1 MKGKIMIKYFL
12 RACIFLSLAVFASS
26 LNAVEVNIKEG
37 LPFIDVDIGGK
48 SVRIERIQDIDHKLK
63 NSYTK
68 TSRPAP
74 PFSVQPFQP
83 IPGIKTVSELDII
96 DFIAEDMNRSS
107 GLLVDARM
115 PKWYQVGTIPGAI
128 NIPFS
133 ILSTKGEN
141 PFIGQILE
149 LLGAQN
155 KSGKW
160 DFSEA
165 QNLLVFDNGPW
176 CQQGVRAMKNLIQMG
191 YPKSKIKYYRGG
203 IQFWQILGLTTLTP

>member
-1 MKGKIMIKYFL
+1 MKTHKFSLVGRL
-12 RACIFLSLAVFASS
+12 LSLS
-26 LNAVEVNIKEG
+26 LLISTLSAVEVNIKEG
-37 LPFIDVDIGGK
+37 LPFVDVDINGEA
-48 SVRIERIQDIDHKLK
+48 VRIERIQDTSNKLK

-74 PFSVQPFQP
+74 PFSIQPFQP
-83 IPGIKTVSELDII
+83 IKGIETVTELDVI
-96 DFIAEDMNRSS
+96 DFISKELSENR

-115 PKWYQVGTIPGAI
+115 PKWHQVGTIPGAI

-141 PFIGQILE
+141 PFIGQIFE
-149 LLGAQN
+149 LFGATN

-160 DFSEA
+160 DFSNV
-165 QNLLVFDNGPW
+165 QTILIFDNGPW
-176 CQQGVRAMKNLIQMG
+176 CQQGVRAMKNLVHLG

-203 IQFWQILGLTTLTP
+203 IQYWQILGLTTIKPQD

>member
-1 MKGKIMIKYFL
+1 MKTHKFSLAGKL
-12 RACIFLSLAVFASS
+12 LSLS
-26 LNAVEVNIKEG
+26 LLISTLSAVEVNIKEG
-37 LPFIDVDIGGK
+37 LPFVDVDINGEA
-48 SVRIERIQDIDHKLK
+48 VRIERIQDTSNKLK

-74 PFSVQPFQP
+74 PFSIQPFQP
-83 IPGIKTVSELDII
+83 IAGIETVTELDVI
-96 DFIAEDMNRSS
+96 DFISKELSENR

-115 PKWYQVGTIPGAI
+115 PKWHQVGTIPGAI

-141 PFIGQILE
+141 PFIGQIFE
-149 LLGAQN
+149 LFGATN

-160 DFSEA
+160 DFSNV
-165 QNLLVFDNGPW
+165 QTILIFDNGPW
-176 CQQGVRAMKNLIQMG
+176 CQQGVRAMKNLVHLG

-203 IQFWQILGLTTLTP
+203 IQYWQILGLTTIKPQD

>member
-1 MKGKIMIKYFL
+1 MKTHKFSLVGRL
-12 RACIFLSLAVFASS
+12 LSLS
-26 LNAVEVNIKEG
+26 LLISTLSAVEVNIKEG
-37 LPFIDVDIGGK
+37 LPFVDVDINGEA
-48 SVRIERIQDIDHKLK
+48 VRIERIQDTNNKLK

-74 PFSVQPFQP
+74 PFSIQPFQP
-83 IPGIKTVSELDII
+83 IKGIETVTELDVI
-96 DFIAEDMNRSS
+96 DFISKELSENR

-115 PKWYQVGTIPGAI
+115 PKWHQVGTIPGAI

-141 PFIGQILE
+141 PFIGQIFE
-149 LLGAQN
+149 LFGATN

-160 DFSEA
+160 DFSNV
-165 QNLLVFDNGPW
+165 QTILIFDNGPW
-176 CQQGVRAMKNLIQMG
+176 CQQGVRAMKNLVHLG

-203 IQFWQILGLTTLTP
+203 IQYWQILGLTTIKPQD